1 MTTIPTQRP
10 PDVDLTDEEL
20 QYYEY
25 WTEEELEAAKQQALG
40 ELGLTY
46 EELARQAR
54 EDDFQSTA
62 ARNVWVFLVC

>member
-20 QYYEY
+20 QYYVYSTPEDY
-25 WTEEELEAAKQQALG
+25 EAAKQRALD
-40 ELGLTY
+40 ELGITY

-54 EDDFQSTA
+54 DDEFQSRQ
-62 ARNVWVFLVC
+62 ARDVWWHLAP

>member
-20 QYYEY
+20 QYYECA
-25 WTEEELEAAKQQALG
+25 TAEETEAANQRALD
-40 ELGLTY
+40 ELGITY

-54 EDDFQSTA
+54 EDEFQSRQ
-62 ARNVWVFLVC
+62 ARDVWWYLAP